1 MALSRPQHPLIKPDL
16 SLPPAQEG
24 MTTGNT
30 RPGSV
35 QVQGSSECRGLRE
48 QGSKGLKNQQ
58 WAPRAALARI
68 PLRERRDLRC
78 Q

>member
-1 MALSRPQHPLIKPDL
+1 MALSRPQHPLINPDL

-35 QVQGSSECRGLRE
+35 QVQGAQSGGQLTVE
-48 QGSKGLKNQQ
+48 GS
-58 WAPRAALARI
+58 
-68 PLRERRDLRC
+68 
-78 Q
+78 